1 MPPKKGT
8 IAAGKQPEQRTQ
20 EAPSPPP
27 TVLRHSNSDSMSQ
40 ARPETPQLSDISD
53 EEAFYDTEITSTTG
67 PAGFIRPSKPLLAPI
82 TFPDLPAKAKDKNL
96 DLILQMQKQMQEQ
109 QEKQQQQMLM
119 QQERQERMQQQMQQ
133 NFLQV
138 IERIAPSTQI
148 TPSNTHTY
156 IHLKIQRLQ
165 ENAKLMRSIY
175 EKIKFAN
182 NRD

>member
-1 MPPKKGT
+1 
-8 IAAGKQPEQRTQ
+8 
-20 EAPSPPP
+20 
-27 TVLRHSNSDSMSQ
+27 MSQ
-40 ARPETPQLSDISD
+40 TRSETLQFSDISD
-53 EEAFYDTEITSTTG
+53 EEVLYDAEITPTTG
-67 PAGFIRPSKPLLAPI
+67 PAESIRPSKPLLAPI
-82 TFPDLPAKAKDKNL
+82 TFPNLPAKTKDKNL

-119 QQERQERMQQQMQQ
+119 QQERQERMQQERQERMQQQMQQ
-133 NFLQV
+133 NLLQM

-165 ENAKLMRSIY
+165 ENAKFMRSIY